1 MANLMKP
8 SMNLHLSDKRAALTG
23 SASGISLTTGHQ
35 PAEEGEGVVIKGREA
50 AVMQAAGFAA

>member
-1 MANLMKP
+1 MKP